1 MTVSAKIQRERSKLL
16 SVYETMQLMLG
27 FGSFLLSLIGL
38 VVIIVKMSNK
48 NNRLNF
54 SRLTVIFNQLQSY
67 RLKRFCIG

>member
-27 FGSFLLSLIGL
+27 FGSFLLSLISL

-48 NNRLNF
+48 
-54 SRLTVIFNQLQSY
+54 
-67 RLKRFCIG
+67 K